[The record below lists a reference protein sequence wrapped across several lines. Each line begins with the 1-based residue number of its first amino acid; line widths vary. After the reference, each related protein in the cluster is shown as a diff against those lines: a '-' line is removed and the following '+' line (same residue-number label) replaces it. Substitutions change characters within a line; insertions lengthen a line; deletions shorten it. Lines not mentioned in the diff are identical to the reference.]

1 MLALPVSVV
10 LLLFLP
16 LGFTSLAAFAVL
28 YGAANGVMT
37 IVRGVA
43 VPELLTR
50 EAYGAL
56 NGALL
61 APGVV
66 TGALAPAAAAVLWSV
81 TGSYDAVLMVALLAS
96 LLVAGSFWFA
106 VAVR

>member
-1 MLALPVSVV
+1 
-10 LLLFLP
+10 
-16 LGFTSLAAFAVL
+16 
-28 YGAANGVMT
+28 MT

-66 TGALAPAAAAVLWSV
+66 TGALGRGGGSLSV
-81 TGSYDAVLMVALLAS
+81 VGDRFV
-96 LLVAGSFWFA
+96 
-106 VAVR
+106 